1 MDIHLSHSPRNF
13 TGKIN
18 ITGSKSESNRLLLL
32 QAIYPNLILSNI
44 SNSDDTQTIIN
55 ALKSSKSIVDIHHAG
70 TAMRFL
76 IAYYAFKLKSI
87 VLLTGSKRMQE
98 RPIKIL
104 VNALKELGAII
115 EYQKVNGFPPI
126 KIKGTN
132 PLKNSVKLSSSV
144 SSQYISALML
154 VAPKMSDGLTI
165 ELSGEM
171 TSLPYIKMT
180 ESLLKTIGVE
190 VEFKNQKLTIFNKE
204 TINNKTI
211 SIESDWSSAS
221 YFYSIV
227 ALSEYSSLRLSSY
240 KKKSLQGDSCLM
252 HIYKKLGVFSKFEG
266 NTLVLKKLSDFNTPK
281 QISLNLINS
290 PDIAQTIAVTCYG
303 LGIDCNLYGLHTL
316 KIKETDRLSALKKE
330 LIKLGAKISIT
341 DESIHIK
348 SSKIK
353 NHNIRV
359 STYQDHRMAMAFA
372 PLATKVPLIIEN
384 DNVVKKSY
392 PDFWK
397 DLQRIGFQCVKK

>member
-1 MDIHLSHSPRNF
+1 MDIHLSHTTTKF
-13 TGKIN
+13 TGRIN

-32 QAIYPNLILSNI
+32 QAIYPNLRLVNV

-55 ALKSSKSIVDIHHAG
+55 ALKSSKSIVDVHHAG

-76 IAYYAFKLKSI
+76 TAYYAFKLESVVI
-87 VLLTGSKRMQE
+87 LTGSKRMLE

-104 VNALKELGAII
+104 VDALKEMGALI
-115 EYQKVNGFPPI
+115 EYENVNGYPPI
-126 KIKGTN
+126 RIKGSN
-132 PLKNSVKLSSSV
+132 PLKNIVKLSSSV
-144 SSQYISALML
+144 SSQYVSALML
-154 VAPKMSDGLTI
+154 VASKMPDGLTI
-165 ELSGEM
+165 ELSGEI

-180 ESLLKTIGVE
+180 ESLLKKIGIG

-204 TINNKTI
+204 TIDNKIIT
-211 SIESDWSSAS
+211 IESDWSSAS

-227 ALSEYSSLRLSSY
+227 ALSENSSLRLSSY

-252 HIYKKLGVFSKFEG
+252 SIYKKLGVLSKFEG
-266 NTLVLKKLSDFNTPK
+266 NTLILIKQSDFNIPK
-281 QISLNLINS
+281 QISLNLIDS

-303 LGIDCNLYGLHTL
+303 LGIKCDLYGLHTL

-348 SSKIK
+348 SSNTL

-372 PLATKVPLIIEN
+372 PLATKVSLIVE
-384 DNVVKKSY
+384 DANVVNKSY

-397 DLQRIGFQCVKK
+397 DLQRIGFKCIKK